1 MECRSELPRAAQLT
15 NLRASLGCELMRLS
29 PLTNRASTWDFA
41 TSWFAKTRI
50 RGRREMNSSGVNHDM
65 YVPTLLA
72 MTLIFCNLQ
81 LGAQNPKEPG
91 ARRPKIE
98 TAEDNIG
105 SAPDAARSRTA
116 GEEVKP
122 VLKPAGKGSNPVS
135 KVMKRPQPQPKAQT
149 AKADELGASLPRVG
163 SKVATPDAASDS
175 ASRAVDPKGVEQ
187 PRRST
192 PAPAVS
198 SGPVQSGPS
207 AACKSELSAL
217 LPLPWPVV
225 LPALTAPEPSADTV
239 ISTFLDQKQAIE
251 VTEKEWQAVLS
262 QDNAALLKQP
272 GNRYLKARVLFAQG
286 QIAYLRGDLTT
297 AFASYDEAIRVM
309 PDSLLGHLG
318 VGQIYLAMRLASEAI
333 ESFQNVIR
341 INPKL
346 ARAYKSMGDAYSCSE
361 RSTEAVKMYLRAQ
374 ELGYTGADLTT
385 LLKRNQAQ
393 ILIDEHRWQ
402 QAVSKLEAIA
412 KNSTSAD
419 VYLTIGQCYEEL
431 NQMLSAAQAYTRATQ
446 LDRQSAVAHLRLGN
460 LLLRQHEFQ
469 EI

>member
-1 MECRSELPRAAQLT
+1 
-15 NLRASLGCELMRLS
+15 
-29 PLTNRASTWDFA
+29 
-41 TSWFAKTRI
+41 
-50 RGRREMNSSGVNHDM
+50 MNSSGVNHNM

-105 SAPDAARSRTA
+105 AAPGAARPRTA

-122 VLKPAGKGSNPVS
+122 ILKPAGKGSNPVS
-135 KVMKRPQPQPKAQT
+135 KVMKRPQPQPMAQT
-149 AKADELGASLPRVG
+149 AKADEPGASLPRVD
-163 SKVATPDAASDS
+163 SKVVTPDAASDS
-175 ASRAVDPKGVEQ
+175 ASRAVAPKGVEQ

-198 SGPVQSGPS
+198 GGPVQSGPS
-207 AACKSELSAL
+207 AACECALSAL
-217 LPLPWPVV
+217 LPLSWPVI
-225 LPALTAPEPSADTV
+225 LPALTAPEPSADTI
-239 ISTFLDQKQAIE
+239 ISTFLDQKQATE

-286 QIAYLRGDLTT
+286 QIAYLRGDLTK

-318 VGQIYLAMRLASEAI
+318 VGQIYLARGLASEAI

-346 ARAYKSMGDAYSCSE
+346 ARAYKSLGDAYSRSE
-361 RSTEAVKMYLRAQ
+361 RSKEAVKMYLRAQ

-393 ILIDEHRWQ
+393 ILIGEHRWQ

-412 KNSTSAD
+412 ENSTSAD

-446 LDRQSAVAHLRLGN
+446 LDRQLAVAHLRLGN

-469 EI
+469 AAAAALERAIMLDPSGARIDLQRARNNLRQARKRLPSKKRPDHGD